1 MTTFCWQ
8 VKEVA
13 EIKKEPSV
21 ALEKIKEIE
30 EKEKQHGATERST
43 KRKEELKVH
52 LHLHEMSSEMCPYH
66 ELTNCFILVAAS
78 KFGQKAEKRR
88 RREGASGTSCSSE
101 STSDET
107 SCA

>member
-1 MTTFCWQ
+1 MNDQKNLGLQ

-30 EKEKQHGATERST
+30 EKEKQHGSTERST

-52 LHLHEMSSEMCPYH
+52 I
-66 ELTNCFILVAAS
+66 LTHD
-78 KFGQKAEKRR
+78 KFL
-88 RREGASGTSCSSE
+88 S
-101 STSDET
+101 
-107 SCA
+107 